1 MHRIP
6 SKRVIR
12 TLGVV
17 IVLGLT
23 SANLPAQSN
32 LPPER
37 FSAIAISLGGI
48 NTRAGSSQVVIDVKR
63 WSSAAEQE
71 KLTNTL
77 LKQGPEAL
85 LEALRDMPSVGT
97 IRTPDSLGYDL
108 RFAHQEPAEDG
119 GRRIIIGTDRPISF
133 WEAVN
138 RPRLI
143 DYPFTVIEIHM
154 PKDGPGQG
162 KASIATRITARGKT
176 ISLENFATTP
186 VQLNEVTS
194 ETRPRSSP
202 R

>member
-1 MHRIP
+1 MQRIHIP
-6 SKRVIR
+6 FAFR
-12 TLGVV
+12 TLAVVAASTMAFGV
-17 IVLGLT
+17 
-23 SANLPAQSN
+23 AAAQSN

-37 FSAIAISLGGI
+37 FTAFAVSL
-48 NTRAGSSQVVIDVKR
+48 NTGTAGASVVEIDIKR
-63 WSSAAEQE
+63 WSSGAEQE
-71 KLTNTL
+71 SLAQTL
-77 LKQGPEAL
+77 VKSGSEAL
-85 LEALRDMPSVGT
+85 LEVLRDMQPVGT

-138 RPRLI
+138 RPRSI

-154 PKDGPGQG
+154 PKEGPGQG
-162 KASIATRITARGKT
+162 KASIATRITAIGKT

-186 VQLNEVTS
+186 VQLNQVKS
-194 ETRPRSSP
+194 ETRPR

>member
-1 MHRIP
+1 MHRIYT
-6 SKRVIR
+6 KRAVQAVGVAVA
-12 TLGVV
+12 LGWA
-17 IVLGLT
+17 I
-23 SANLPAQSN
+23 ANPTAQSN

-37 FSAIAISLGGI
+37 FTAIAISLGGI
-48 NTRAGSSQVVIDVKR
+48 NTRAGSGQVLIDVKR
-63 WSSAAEQE
+63 WSSTAEQE
-71 KLTNTL
+71 KLISAL
-77 LKQGPEAL
+77 LKEGPEAL
-85 LEALRDMPSVGT
+85 LEALRDMQSVGT

-138 RPRLI
+138 RPRSV

-162 KASIATRITARGKT
+162 KASIATRITAHGKT
-176 ISLENFATTP
+176 ISLEDFATTP

-194 ETRPRSSP
+194 VTRPRPSP